1 MFNSG
6 ATARALPRVLTASD
20 GGWWSVVRFGSKSV
34 TKVGVMVA
42 VAAALAGCAPNNFG
56 EPTGSLAETALV
68 DGALPSTGKMI
79 HEAQLQF
86 TEGHYGLAVDAYAK
100 SVERDPLNPEGWL
113 GLAASYDQ
121 IGRFDLAD
129 KAYERVQELIGATP
143 SVLNNL
149 GYSYLLRGN
158 LDRSRATLAAAY
170 KLDPHNPYILNNIDM
185 LNERLTELN
194 QKPFVPG

>member
-1 MFNSG
+1 MRSKC
-6 ATARALPRVLTASD
+6 RSASIA
-20 GGWWSVVRFGSKSV
+20 GI
-34 TKVGVMVA
+34 VA
-42 VAAALAGCAPNNFG
+42 IASALAGCATGEFG
-56 EPTGSLAETALV
+56 DTT
-68 DGALPSTGKMI
+68 GALGVDALPQAAKTVQEG
-79 HEAQLQF
+79 QLQF

-129 KAYERVQELIGATP
+129 KAYGRVQELIGATP

-158 LDRSRATLAAAY
+158 LDRSRETLAAAY
-170 KLDPHNPYILNNIDM
+170 KLEPHNPYILNNIDL
-185 LNERLTELN
+185 LNERLVALQ
-194 QKPFVPG
+194 QKPLALN